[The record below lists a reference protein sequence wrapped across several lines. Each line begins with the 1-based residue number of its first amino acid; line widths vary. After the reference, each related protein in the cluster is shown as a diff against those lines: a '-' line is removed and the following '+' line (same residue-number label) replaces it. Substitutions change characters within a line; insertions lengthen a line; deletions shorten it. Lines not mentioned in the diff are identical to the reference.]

1 MELKIIEEAITNEQF
16 TNDVNENFEDWRVNF
31 SVSDSDYENQKIWF
45 NHLIQNFLDLLR
57 DVEDDEELS
66 VLVFSKY
73 VELKCL
79 WKQLNAQVQYQNFK
93 KGMADSNLVLKA
105 SLVTYILI
113 AIEPLLHEDD
123 LAEIQSFLTKPIR
136 EIMYTKTPNTTSG
149 GEDFS
154 EADQLSEQIDSL
166 YYDKEYLFKRL
177 GTCEPEE
184 VVSIIKNMREQV
196 NNLQDEMVD
205 SCVIGK
211 SIQFY
216 GKRKITVHKN

>member
-136 EIMYTKTPNTTSG
+136 EIMYTKTPNQALG

>member
-1 MELKIIEEAITNEQF
+1 MELTLIEEAITNEQF
-16 TNDVNENFEDWRVNF
+16 NNDVNENFEDWKVNF
-31 SVSDSDYENQKIWF
+31 SVSDSDYQDQKIWF
-45 NHLIQNFLDLLR
+45 HHLIQTFLDLLR

-93 KGMADSNLVLKA
+93 KGLADSNLVLKA

-136 EIMYTKTPNTTSG
+136 EIMYTKTPNPTG
-149 GEDFS
+149 PDQDFS
-154 EADQLSEQIDSL
+154 DADQLSEQIDSL

>member
-136 EIMYTKTPNTTSG
+136 EIMYTKTPNQASG